1 MCRDNFLQTVSSD
14 GGLYLLVYLMVVEFV
29 NAVEHSVDVNS

>member
-14 GGLYLLVYLMVVEFV
+14 GDLYLLIYLMVVEFV
-29 NAVEHSVDVNS
+29 NVVEHSVDVNS